1 MAISHKDKVAY
12 GVGAFGYGSV
22 NQTLGNFLMF
32 FGTGVLGLSG
42 TLMGLAIGI
51 STVWDAVTDPIVGTL
66 SDRHRGRFGPRHTFM
81 LVGCLC
87 VALLNL
93 AVWHIDP
100 AWSETTK
107 FLLLLVALLLMETF
121 NTVYSTPYS
130 ALGFDMAQTYHERTS
145 VQSYKTMFQ
154 SASLMVPSLLMV
166 VVLAPKDYVTINSTT
181 HGYQVI
187 AVITSAL
194 CVLTG
199 LVTIIGTR
207 RYRTPPNLVP
217 PAKVNIM
224 GAFFGILKNKNNVF
238 LITAYAVALS
248 CSALLTTIGMHIFT
262 YTFHFSSLQVPIIL
276 GCLVLGVIAGQ
287 PLWCKISERLG
298 KKDTVLVALAVVIVG
313 AVIFSFIM
321 LCRLT
326 LPKNALLVLVAGVIL
341 IISMGVGCIYSLPIS
356 MFADNIQMENT
367 ALATGFLTFCTKC
380 TNALVTMLVGVVLD
394 LIGFRSGV
402 ATQTLFVS
410 TALGWTLIGGVVLA
424 GVVAW
429 ILFSKYQDKSPTVA
443 V

>member
-1 MAISHKDKVAY
+1 MAISGKDKVAY
-12 GVGAFGYGSV
+12 GLGAFGYGSV

-66 SDRHRGRFGPRHTFM
+66 SDNHRGRFGQRHAFM

-93 AVWHIDP
+93 AIWHIDP

-107 FLLLLVALLLMETF
+107 FLLLLVALLLIETF

-130 ALGFDMAQTYHERTS
+130 ALGFDMSQTYHERTS
-145 VQSYKTMFQ
+145 IQGFKTVFQ

-166 VVLAPKDYVTINSTT
+166 VVLAPTDYVTINTTT

-187 AVITSAL
+187 AMITSTL
-194 CVLTG
+194 CILTG
-199 LVTIIGTR
+199 LVAIIGTR
-207 RYRTPPNLVP
+207 QYRTRNLVP
-217 PAKVNIM
+217 PAKVNIL
-224 GAFFGILKNKNNVF
+224 GAFFSILKNKNNVF

-276 GCLVLGVIAGQ
+276 GCLVLGVIVGQ

-313 AVIFSFIM
+313 AVIFSFI
-321 LCRLT
+321 
-326 LPKNALLVLVAGVIL
+326 LPFRGALHKQVLLVLVAGVIL
-341 IISMGVGCIYSLPIS
+341 IISTGVGCIYSLPIS
-356 MFADNIQMENT
+356 MFADNIRTENT

-380 TNALVTMLVGVVLD
+380 TNAIVTMLVGVVLD
-394 LIGFRSGV
+394 LIGFQSGV

-410 TALGWTLIGGVVLA
+410 TALGWTLIVGVVCA
-424 GVVAW
+424 GIAAW
-429 ILFSKYQDKSPTVA
+429 ILFSKYQDKTPEVTL
-443 V
+443 